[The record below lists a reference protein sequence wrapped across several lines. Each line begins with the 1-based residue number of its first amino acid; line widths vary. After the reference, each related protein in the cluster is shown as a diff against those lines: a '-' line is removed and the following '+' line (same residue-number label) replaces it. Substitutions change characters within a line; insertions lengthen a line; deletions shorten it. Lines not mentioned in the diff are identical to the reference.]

1 MHWLILISAA
11 PYFFLLMWLYRWLR
25 KIRRFS
31 PSPQSRDVRISVIIA
46 CRNESHNLKNILPD
60 IAGQDYPPEML
71 EVIVV
76 DDNST
81 DDTYDYASGFRE
93 IRYLKV
99 LKNKGQGKKRAIT
112 TGVNAASG
120 ELMITTDADCRAGK
134 NWIITIASFYFKYKP
149 DMIICPVILEP
160 GRGFFGKFQELEFLS
175 LQGVTTGSAAAGRST
190 MCNGANLAFSREI
203 FLKHTKNL
211 HYEIPSGDDV
221 FFLHSLKNE
230 KGSGILWLE
239 APEAIVTAAQAVKPS
254 LFVRQRHR
262 WISKG
267 RAFKDRFTVFLAI
280 VTFVTI
286 MAEVFTLIAGIFDHR
301 FLLTFLVI
309 LSLKSVPD
317 FLILNNTAGR
327 YGKKKLLRWFIPSQ
341 LVYPFYVLAVTL
353 SLKGS
358 GVKIPFSSPSPK
370 GI

>member
-1 MHWLILISAA
+1 
-11 PYFFLLMWLYRWLR
+11 MWLYTWLR
-25 KIRRFS
+25 KIKQYN
-31 PSPQSRDVRISVIIA
+31 PSRQTRDVRISVIIA
-46 CRNESHNLKNILPD
+46 CRNESDNLKNILPD
-60 IAGQDYPPEML
+60 IARQDYPPEML

-81 DDTYDYASGFRE
+81 DGTFEYASGFTG
-93 IRYLKV
+93 IRGLKV
-99 LKNKGQGKKRAIT
+99 LKNEGQGKKEAIT
-112 TGVNAASG
+112 AGINAASG
-120 ELMITTDADCRAGK
+120 ELMITTDADCRMGK

-160 GRGFFGKFQELEFLS
+160 GGGFFGKFQELEFLS
-175 LQGVTTGSAAAGRST
+175 LQGVTTGSVAGGRST

-203 FLKHTKNL
+203 FLRHKKNL
-211 HYEIPSGDDV
+211 HYELLSGDDV

-230 KGSGILWLE
+230 RGSRIFWLE
-239 APEAIVTAAQAVKPS
+239 APEAIVTTARAETPS

-267 RAFKDRFTVFLAI
+267 RAFKDRFTILLAI

-286 MAEVFTLIAGIFDHR
+286 IAEVFTLIAGIFDHW
-301 FLLTFLVI
+301 FLLAFVVI
-309 LSLKSVPD
+309 LSLKSIPD

-341 LVYPFYVLAVTL
+341 LIYPFYVLAVTV
-353 SLKGS
+353 SLTGS
-358 GVKIPFSSPSPK
+358 GVKK
-370 GI
+370 TA